1 MNKDKLNGSG
11 CADLVA
17 YEAIQCATRVSRADR
32 TRRDEEA
39 DELIKTVK
47 SMIRL
52 ARFEPVDRIR
62 FKDPHNGKK
71 YL

>member
-17 YEAIQCATRVSRADR
+17 YEAIQHATRVSRADR

-52 ARFEPVDRIR
+52 AGFEPVDRIR
-62 FKDPHNGKK
+62 FKDPQNGKK

>member
-17 YEAIQCATRVSRADR
+17 YEAIQHVTRVSRADR
-32 TRRDEEA
+32 TKRDEDA

-47 SMIRL
+47 SIISL
-52 ARFEPVDRIR
+52 AGFELVDRIR
-62 FKDPHNGKK
+62 FKDLQSGKK